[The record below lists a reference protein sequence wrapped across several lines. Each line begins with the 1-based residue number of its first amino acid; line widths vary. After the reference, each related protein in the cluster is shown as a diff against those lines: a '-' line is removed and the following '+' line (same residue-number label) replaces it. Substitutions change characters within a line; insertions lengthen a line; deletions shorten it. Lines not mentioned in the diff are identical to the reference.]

1 MKNTTWDF
9 YVIYNGLT
17 NTYLLMYGDSLDYCW
32 ANSSSLSHLL
42 GIIRKLV
49 VKYKTPKVLVSAIRN
64 LSDYKRTPWNESMCT
79 RRLEGESDEFEEDV
93 LDAVDSGTRLL
104 QEKTER
110 SKTLRKKI
118 QSTISVG
125 LKKVVKEEKKEAP
138 KKGLIKVGRKP
149 SIKLHK
155 R

>member
-17 NTYLLMYGDSLDYCW
+17 NTYILLYGESLDYCW
-32 ANSSSLSHLL
+32 ATSSSVHHLCD
-42 GIIRKLV
+42 IIRKAV
-49 VKYKTPKVLVSAIRN
+49 VKYRTPRALIMAIHN
-64 LSDYKRTPWNESMCT
+64 LSDYKRTTWNDSMCE
-79 RRLEGESDEFEEDV
+79 RRKEGESEDFEDMV
-93 LDAVDSGTRLL
+93 SDAVGSGIRLL

-110 SKTLRKKI
+110 SKTLRKRV
-118 QSTISVG
+118 QSTVSVG

-138 KKGLIKVGRKP
+138 KKVLIKVGRKP
-149 SIKLHK
+149 IIKLHK